1 MEPDSGEKIRVM
13 RSSPQS
19 APPVLSVV
27 KEAAEPSR
35 TREPARRLGQTLDWS
50 IYMAR
55 AQAGDREAYRRLLEE
70 ITPYLRSLAT
80 RLIQNR
86 SDIEDAVQ
94 DALLSVHA
102 VRHTYDPMRPFGPWL
117 VAIARRR
124 FVDGLRRRGRAASRE
139 TPLEPEHETFAA
151 PETNFQETAHD
162 GRAAREALDGL
173 PPGQREA
180 IRMLKLEELSLK
192 EAAAASGMSIAA
204 LKVATHRGL
213 KSLRKVF
220 GRQGTPT

>member
-1 MEPDSGEKIRVM
+1 MPFLSLVKKDPRVPAQRQAGGPD
-13 RSSPQS
+13 
-19 APPVLSVV
+19 
-27 KEAAEPSR
+27 
-35 TREPARRLGQTLDWS
+35 QTLDWS

-70 ITPYLRSLAT
+70 IAPYLRSLAA

-94 DALLSVHA
+94 DALLTLHA

-139 TPLEPEHETFAA
+139 TSLEVEHETFAA
-151 PETNFQETAHD
+151 PETNFQEAAHD
-162 GRAAREALDGL
+162 GRAVREALEGL

-180 IRMLKLEELSLK
+180 IRMLKLEEMSLK
-192 EAAAASGMSIAA
+192 EAAAASGMSVAA

-220 GRQGTPT
+220 GRQGAQT